1 MFLCSRLR
9 CVGRN
14 FLDYWRGSAAQKIWR
29 MSQLVWVGSTTDM
42 TLRHH
47 MTEMC
52 QEIRFGDQTSTEI
65 KIWRTLWRVFEVVWI
80 SFDTVCRLWSET
92 IWRRL
97 YRGTYWR
104 RHEISR
110 LASELTWKEE
120 VDDDTHSE
128 WSTRLIVSSWRNS
141 FVTSDIRKELGIRSS
156 WAVYK
161 NPVYD
166 RWILDEL
173 P

>member
-29 MSQLVWVGSTTDM
+29 MSKLVWNGSTTDM

-52 QEIRFGDQTSTEI
+52 QDIRFGDQTSTEI

-97 YRGTYWR
+97 CRGTYWR
-104 RHEISR
+104 RHEIPR

-120 VDDDTHSE
+120 VDDDT
-128 WSTRLIVSSWRNS
+128 
-141 FVTSDIRKELGIRSS
+141 
-156 WAVYK
+156 A
-161 NPVYD
+161 
-166 RWILDEL
+166 LDETPSWHQTSERSWESVL
-173 P
+173 LERFTKSCPWSLNSGRAS